1 MKVADASVCLSAQ
14 VIVFL
19 CFAARLSRTSA
30 RFSSICWRSRC
41 VRCQSFLSSVC
52 FFGGVAPAAYSNLSR
67 LGLILEDAEALL
79 SWQQAAIGLSYYGL
93 VVLKQW
99 SLTNHPKYIYIFIF
113 IKQEKAEGL
122 WWRSMFKTWHSPLL
136 QLAFWRHPILFDIF
150 RVLQVYFFLLFP
162 LLSWTLCSVA
172 CILSRFCIWMYP
184 LFTRYKTHL
193 HFPCSLLHM
202 EPFKETISI

>member
-1 MKVADASVCLSAQ
+1 MLLFASQLKWSSFYVLLLGSLVPQLGFPPSVDVVAVFDASRSSPLS
-14 VIVFL
+14 VFL
-19 CFAARLSRTSA
+19 
-30 RFSSICWRSRC
+30 
-41 VRCQSFLSSVC
+41 
-52 FFGGVAPAAYSNLSR
+52 GGVAPAAYSNLSR